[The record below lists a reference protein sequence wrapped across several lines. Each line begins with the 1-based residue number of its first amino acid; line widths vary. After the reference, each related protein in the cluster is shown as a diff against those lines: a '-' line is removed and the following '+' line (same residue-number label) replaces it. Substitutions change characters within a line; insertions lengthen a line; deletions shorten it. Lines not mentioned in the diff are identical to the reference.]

1 MLTPAQLLL
10 LARAY
15 GAAEGV
21 GLRTIGKRACGNNKA
36 LLRLADGRGVTT
48 TTAAAIEHFLRTNW
62 PAGTGW
68 PPGVPNPPRR
78 KRCAAG
84 IACVPGLKPGAA

>member
-15 GAAEGV
+15 GEVAGV
-21 GLRTIGKRACGNNKA
+21 GLGTIGKRACGNNKA
-36 LLRLADGRGVTT
+36 LLRLASGRSITT

-62 PAGTGW
+62 PDGAVWPAGI
-68 PPGVPNPPRR
+68 PRR
-78 KRCAAG
+78 RRCAA
-84 IACVPGLKPGAA
+84 